1 MNFKLT
7 QQEAAAL
14 INLLGQLPTN
24 SGIYPV
30 LVSLV
35 EQYKAQDSTQEPQEP
50 QP

>member
-1 MNFKLT
+1 MTFNLD

-30 LVSLV
+30 LVKMV
-35 EQYKAQDSTQEPQEP
+35 EQYKAQEQTTAAE
-50 QP
+50 

>member
-1 MNFKLT
+1 MTFNLE

-30 LVSLV
+30 LVKMV
-35 EQYKAQDSTQEPQEP
+35 DQYKAQETATVEQ
-50 QP
+50 